1 MVYKRGGA
9 CPADEIINST
19 MVDIKELKEKILQ
32 LRGGLSI
39 EEKRARIIDY
49 EAQMN
54 EPGFWD
60 DSGAAARISQTTADL
75 KSEVGEWDALSSE
88 CADLE
93 ELSHDDSKE
102 LREEVE
108 QHSAQLE
115 ERFTKFEF
123 RALFSGPYDTRNAL
137 MALHAGTGGT
147 DAMDWAEMLLR
158 MYLRF
163 CEKMKW
169 RVRILDEQRGGEAG
183 IKSAVFEVI
192 GSHAYGYLKAEA
204 GVHRLVRISPFDAEK
219 MRHTSFALLEVI
231 PDLGDITDI
240 VIDPEELKIDVYRAG
255 GHGGQSVNTT
265 DSAVRITHLPT
276 GIVVTCQNERSQSQN
291 KETALRYLKAKLHR
305 LKEAEREEERQR
317 IRGAYSEAAWGNQIR
332 SYVLQP
338 YQLVKDH
345 RTEYETADTAG
356 VLNGD
361 ILPFIESYLR
371 TNLESEKRKV

>member
-1 MVYKRGGA
+1 M
-9 CPADEIINST
+9 S
-19 MVDIKELKEKILQ
+19 DIKELKEKIFQ
-32 LRGGLSI
+32 LRDGLAI
-39 EEKRARIIDY
+39 EDKRAQIVEH

-60 DSGAAARISQTTADL
+60 DAVGAARISQITADL
-75 KSEVGEWDALSSE
+75 KEEVGEWDVLYHE

-93 ELSHDDSKE
+93 ELSREESKE
-102 LREEVE
+102 LRDEIEKNMV
-108 QHSAQLE
+108 HLE
-115 ERFTKFEF
+115 ERFTAFEF
-123 RALFSGPYDTRNAL
+123 RALFSGPYDVKNAL
-137 MALHAGTGGT
+137 LSVHAGTGGT
-147 DAMDWAEMLLR
+147 DAMDWAEMLMR

-163 CEKMKW
+163 CEKMNW

-183 IKSAVFEVI
+183 IKSATFEVI
-192 GSHAYGYLKAEA
+192 GQYAYGYLKAEQ

-240 VIDPEELKIDVYRAG
+240 VINVEELKIDVFRAG

-317 IRGAYSEAAWGNQIR
+317 LRGAYSEAAWGNQIR

-338 YQLVKDH
+338 YQMVKDH
-345 RTEYETADTAG
+345 RTHYETPDTTG
-356 VLNGD
+356 VLDGD

-371 TNLESEKRKV
+371 TNVRA

>member
-1 MVYKRGGA
+1 M
-9 CPADEIINST
+9 T
-19 MVDIKELKEKILQ
+19 DIKELKEKILQ
-32 LRGGLSI
+32 LRDGLSI

-54 EPGFWD
+54 EPEFWD
-60 DSGAAARISQTTADL
+60 DTASAARISQETAEL
-75 KSEVGEWDALSSE
+75 KEEVGQWDSLCRE
-88 CADLE
+88 CLDLE
-93 ELSHDDSKE
+93 ELSRDESKE

-108 QHSAQLE
+108 KNSEQLE
-115 ERFTKFEF
+115 ERFAAFEF
-123 RALFSGPYDTRNAL
+123 RALFSGPYDTKNAL
-137 MALHAGTGGT
+137 LSVHAGTGGT

-169 RVRILDEQRGGEAG
+169 RVRMLDEQRGGEAG
-183 IKSAVFEVI
+183 IKSATFEVI
-192 GSHAYGYLKAEA
+192 GQYAYGYLKAEA

-240 VIDPEELKIDVYRAG
+240 VINPEELKIDVYRAG

-265 DSAVRITHLPT
+265 DSAVRITHVPT

-317 IRGAYSEAAWGNQIR
+317 LRGAYNEAAWGNQIR

-345 RTEYETADTAG
+345 RTEYETADTNG
-356 VLNGD
+356 VLDGN
-361 ILPFIESYLR
+361 ILPFIENYLR
-371 TNLESEKRKV
+371 TALSLGEK